1 MTRRSFTIGRMV
13 LALGLLA
20 ATTPLFAQSKTDRA
34 EVQWGG
40 PRDERKDG
48 SFAGLQHHTQ
58 DRVYVVVYRK
68 RDPWLQVF
76 NTDQVLLKETA
87 LPLDMGAE
95 EHEWE
100 ELMFLKE
107 RVVFFTSVYRKDKK
121 LTTLYARSY
130 DLDDLQP
137 VGQMKDLMVLE
148 AESKKDRGWFTVEAE
163 ADSSGFRMWATAA
176 GQKEHK
182 TLMAEVKHYT
192 ADLELLKEGEEWRE
206 RPYPED
212 EYEVECSYQEHDGT
226 RYMVVRK
233 YPEKREQK
241 ARKREGK
248 PSYDMVLVVYDKG
261 VGKPSLHPIEAG
273 GRFLQDLRM
282 VLVEEKNE
290 IICAGFYGSKGDW
303 AIRGAYVLRLDR
315 GTKAVKHESY
325 KEFDRDFITSYMTE
339 KEERKATKKAEKKNA
354 ELELYEY
361 DLDEIVVR
369 DDGGVVLVGEQYYMY
384 VQTVTSTDAQGRMTT
399 STVYHYIY
407 NDIIL
412 VSTDATGDITWAVK
426 VPKRQHTRNDGGY
439 YSSYAMAIKGDK
451 MYFVFN
457 DNGKNLFLT
466 QGMKVEQFELKGK
479 EALIT
484 LVTVDADG
492 RVTREALL
500 DPDKRDA
507 ILRPKACVQTDD
519 ARMFIYAER
528 KKEYRFGT
536 ITFE

>member
-1 MTRRSFTIGRMV
+1 MV
-13 LALGLLA
+13 LALGLLS
-20 ATTPLFAQSKTDRA
+20 ATTPLIAQSKTDRA
-34 EVQWGG
+34 EVQWGEA
-40 PRDERKDG
+40 RDERKHG
-48 SFAGLQHHTQ
+48 LFAGLQHHTQ

-68 RDPWLQVF
+68 DDPWLQVF

-87 LPLDMGAE
+87 LPLDMGSE

-107 RVVFFTSVYRKDKK
+107 RVVFFTSVYRKSKK

-137 VGQMKDLMVLE
+137 VGPMKDLMVLE

-176 GQKEHK
+176 GQTEHK
-182 TLMAEVKHYT
+182 TVMAEVKHYT
-192 ADLELLKEGEEWRE
+192 ADLELMKEGEEWRE
-206 RPYPED
+206 RPYPAD

-241 ARKREGK
+241 ARKREGM

-261 VGKPSLHPIEAG
+261 IGKPSLHPIEAG

-282 VLVEEKNE
+282 VLMEDKNE
-290 IICAGFYGSKGDW
+290 IICAGFYGNKGDW
-303 AIRGAYVLRLDR
+303 AVRGAYVLRLDR

-339 KEERKATKKAEKKNA
+339 KEEKKATKKAEKKG
-354 ELELYEY
+354 ESLELYEY
-361 DLDEIVVR
+361 DLDEIVLR
-369 DDGGVVLVGEQYYMY
+369 EDGGMVLVGEQYYMY
-384 VQTVTSTDAQGRMTT
+384 TTTVCTTNQNGGQTCR
-399 STVYHYIY
+399 TVFHYIY
-407 NDIIL
+407 NDIIA
-412 VSTDATGDITWAVK
+412 VSTDAEGNITWAVK
-426 VPKRQHTRNDGGY
+426 IPKRQHTANDGGY
-439 YSSYAMAIKGDK
+439 YSSYAMAVKGNR

-466 QGMKVEQFELKGK
+466 QGQKVEQFELKGK

-484 LVTVDADG
+484 MVTVDVDG
-492 RVTREALL
+492 RVDREALL
-500 DPDKRDA
+500 ALEKRDA

-536 ITFE
+536 ITFQ